1 MAKLKD
7 IAIEAGVS
15 LATVSRVLN
24 NDPTLSVKE
33 ETKYRILEIAEKLEY
48 RTSSSKKGI
57 KDVKQKHHFLALY
70 NYKQETE

>member
-57 KDVKQKHHFLALY
+57 KEAKR
-70 NYKQETE
+70 

>member
-24 NDPTLSVKE
+24 NDPTLSVK
-33 ETKYRILEIAEKLEY
+33 
-48 RTSSSKKGI
+48 
-57 KDVKQKHHFLALY
+57 
-70 NYKQETE
+70 